1 MLQKRYTTSILS
13 AVWLVA
19 LAVGLRTRKTAIR
32 VVTRAVTAVG
42 LQEAATEAE
51 AVTSVTF
58 ELPIDPTETEAF
70 LLGNPFCVTIR

>member
-1 MLQKRYTTSILS
+1 M
-13 AVWLVA
+13 
-19 LAVGLRTRKTAIR
+19 
-32 VVTRAVTAVG
+32 TAVG

-70 LLGNPFCVTIR
+70 LLGNPICVTIR